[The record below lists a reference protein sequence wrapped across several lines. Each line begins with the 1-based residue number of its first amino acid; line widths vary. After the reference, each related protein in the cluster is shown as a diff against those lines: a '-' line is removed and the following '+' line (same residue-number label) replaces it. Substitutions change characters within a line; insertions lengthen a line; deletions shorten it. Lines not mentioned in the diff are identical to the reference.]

1 MPGEGKAEMEI
12 LRRILLILVA
22 VALVAGVQAPVGA
35 TQPNVGGDWVR
46 VTGTLDMDGMDS
58 RATRS
63 VDGYFGAREFYVRL
77 ASPISDV
84 AEEFAF
90 DGSSLKAVITG
101 PNGTKGTAE
110 GPDSLWLAN
119 AIGWPDSMS
128 KLLSGRVSK
137 MSISSSVTYG
147 GVLTID
153 AEPVAEPAGWTSAFG
168 REYAAAEASGGIT
181 LSEARSDSEATGA
194 DGERYAGV
202 QSMTA
207 GSTIRDGWIYSILG
221 LGGDRCVYEFSYRD
235 FSTAYYY
242 ASSTAYGDCY
252 RVYVS
257 LWGNSHISWPFS
269 GECYPSLFHLGWA
282 GWLHPSAYAT
292 GTWPS
297 PTFGEGDGA
306 CSDHAGY
313 DFNWVMIAPW
323 DGLNAASP

>member
-1 MPGEGKAEMEI
+1 M
-12 LRRILLILVA
+12 RRVLLILVA
-22 VALVAGVQAPVGA
+22 VALVAGLQAPVGA
-35 TQPNVGGDWVR
+35 TQANVGGDWVR
-46 VTGTLDMDGMDS
+46 VTGIFDMDGVDS

-90 DGSSLKAVITG
+90 DGSSLKAVITD
-101 PNGTKGTAE
+101 PNGAKGTAE
-110 GPDSLWLAN
+110 GFDSLWLAN

-128 KLLSGRVSK
+128 KLLSGQVSK

-181 LSEARSDSEATGA
+181 LSEARSDGEPMGA

-207 GSTIRDGWIYSILG
+207 GSTIRDGWIYSIYG

-242 ASSTAYGDCY
+242 GSSTAYGDCY
-252 RVYVS
+252 TVGVS
-257 LWGNSHISWPFS
+257 LYGDSQVAWPFYGYCSWTIWFLGFS
-269 GECYPSLFHLGWA
+269 GNLPTR
-282 GWLHPSAYAT
+282 AYET
-292 GTWPS
+292 GTWPN
-297 PTFGEGDGA
+297 PNVGEGDGA
-306 CSDHAGY
+306 CSNHVGY
-313 DFNWVMIAPW
+313 DGDGFQIAPW